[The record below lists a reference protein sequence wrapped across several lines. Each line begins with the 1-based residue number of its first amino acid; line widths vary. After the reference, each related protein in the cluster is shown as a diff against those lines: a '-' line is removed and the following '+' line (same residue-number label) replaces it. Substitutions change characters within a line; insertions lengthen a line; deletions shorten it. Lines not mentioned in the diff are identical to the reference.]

1 MSRAA
6 SHAIPRCCLVAV
18 LLAGC
23 ARDAPA
29 PVEPRPVVVPAYLP
43 VPSVIDEAAKVQ
55 RDAAHVAATRDDL
68 SAADLL
74 RMLDL
79 SHTMQRA
86 VRQMRAH
93 RTAANVA
100 AVRASIRALRE
111 FMARPSGD
119 TSSWSPK

>member
-1 MSRAA
+1 MRRLLVLAA
-6 SHAIPRCCLVAV
+6 LLV
-18 LLAGC
+18 GC
-23 ARDAPA
+23 ARDAPP

-43 VPSVIDEAAKVQ
+43 VPSVIEEAAKVQ

-100 AVRASIRALRE
+100 AVRASIRALRGFSE
-111 FMARPSGD
+111 SGR
-119 TSSWSPK
+119 